1 MNEILRNQF
10 NSFYELLKDY
20 NELSNLE
27 FYEKHIDTTWYKE
40 LNKDWDKC
48 DKEQYDN
55 DYESF
60 KQEWIW
66 DNLDEDYVFQRIEEF
81 FIPVSLD
88 KYTNTE
94 LQEIYIIEESTW
106 WPNVHIYID
115 NTNYF
120 GIYKS
125 NIWSDQLVRL
135 IETELIE
142 SYAEVLWL

>member
-60 KQEWIW
+60 KQEWI
-66 DNLDEDYVFQRIEEF
+66 
-81 FIPVSLD
+81 
-88 KYTNTE
+88 
-94 LQEIYIIEESTW
+94 
-106 WPNVHIYID
+106 
-115 NTNYF
+115 
-120 GIYKS
+120 
-125 NIWSDQLVRL
+125 
-135 IETELIE
+135 
-142 SYAEVLWL
+142 